1 MTDPCWYATAC
12 SDLAVQQLLSQTGTL
27 DLSMHILWATMSSE
41 INATYNYHSY
51 LLWCVL
57 FRIKRS
63 CYISESIEHDLQ
75 ASDKK
80 KMVKVAVICRSLGE
94 QYPVIKV
101 WILKPVCINLWSL
114 DNLINIFCGDQR
126 RLIELNSA
134 GHKMLE
140 RPNMSWQL
148 LWEPTWGI
156 RMMHL
161 AAWVLLRM

>member
-51 LLWCVL
+51 LLWHIL
-57 FRIKRS
+57 FSIKRS
-63 CYISESIEHDLQ
+63 CYISDIIRHNLQ
-75 ASDKK
+75 ISGNKK
-80 KMVKVAVICRSLGE
+80 NVNAVVMCRSLGG
-94 QYPVIKV
+94 QYAVMEV
-101 WILKPVCINLWSL
+101 WILEPVCFNLWSL
-114 DNLINIFCGDQR
+114 DNLINIFCGDR
-126 RLIELNSA
+126 CRLTELDSA

-140 RPNMSWQL
+140 RPNMSWRQ